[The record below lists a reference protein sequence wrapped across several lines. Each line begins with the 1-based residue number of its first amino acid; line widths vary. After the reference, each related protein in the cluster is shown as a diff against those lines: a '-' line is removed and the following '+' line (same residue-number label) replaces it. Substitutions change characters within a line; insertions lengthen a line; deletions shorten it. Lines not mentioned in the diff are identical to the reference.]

1 MPTGFESSVVGFS
14 LLSVEVALILLTLAL
29 LFMSRREQKARDSLM
44 GHLSTAVDVLTRQ
57 EYFLAVYDSLQRAD
71 RFVCANITGS
81 PPDPAEEDVVVKI
94 VEAVS
99 RATARGVKVSYL
111 LPHTADRLSM
121 ANRYAK
127 ANAEVKF
134 NAGVLVSDARFM
146 VVDDKEVVIGLP
158 SKNGP
163 DEPTKKGHAIRS
175 ESVAVIFRR
184 DFEEHWNSSDAVG
197 YWAFLKELVD
207 RARDV
212 TPERS
217 PGLIASNLDV
227 DVDHVKK
234 VMESGQTRMEA
245 QPGWPTPR

>member
-1 MPTGFESSVVGFS
+1 MPTGFESSVAGFT

-29 LFMSRREQKARDSLM
+29 LFLSRREQKARDALM

-57 EYFLAVYDSLQRAD
+57 EYFLAVHDSLQKASRY
-71 RFVCANITGS
+71 VCANITGS
-81 PPDPAEEDVVVKI
+81 APNPME
-94 VEAVS
+94 EAVMARILDAVS
-99 RATARGVKVSYL
+99 QATARGVKVSYL

-127 ANAEVKF
+127 AKAEVRF

-146 VVDDKEVVIGLP
+146 VVDDEEVVIGLP

-163 DEPTKKGHAIRS
+163 DEPTRKGHAIRS
-175 ESVAVIFRR
+175 ESVAVLFRR

-197 YWAFLKELVD
+197 YWTFLKELVD

-212 TPERS
+212 TPEGS
-217 PGLIASNLDV
+217 PGLIASNLNV
-227 DVDHVKK
+227 DVDDVKK
-234 VMESGQTRMEA
+234 VMEGSRGPMGA